1 MQGSQ
6 EAGQISREGVKDDW
20 DYNYK
25 GLRHY
30 GWGGGENG
38 KKAGETSGAEV

>member
-6 EAGQISREGVKDDW
+6 EVGQISREGVKDDR
-20 DYNYK
+20 DYNHK

-30 GWGGGENG
+30 GRGGGENG
-38 KKAGETSGAEV
+38 KKAGETSGAQV